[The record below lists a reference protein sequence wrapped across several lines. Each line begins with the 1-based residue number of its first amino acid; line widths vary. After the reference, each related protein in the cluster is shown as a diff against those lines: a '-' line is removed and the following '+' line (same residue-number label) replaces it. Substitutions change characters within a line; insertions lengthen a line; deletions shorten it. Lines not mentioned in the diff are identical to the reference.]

1 MRGVTRAFSSTEYTA
16 VPFHPALPMR
26 EVIYIRFNESRIF
39 LISTRTPHAGSDHM
53 EQRLAFDGEI
63 STRTPHAGSDSC
75 LPRSSEPAS
84 YFNPHSPCGE

>member
-39 LISTRTPHAGSDHM
+39 LNSTRTPHAGSDH
-53 EQRLAFDGEI
+53 RAA
-63 STRTPHAGSDSC
+63 P
-75 LPRSSEPAS
+75 SSSIPS
-84 YFNPHSPCGE
+84 YFNAHSPCGE

>member
-39 LISTRTPHAGSDHM
+39 LISTRTPHAGSDQLD
-53 EQRLAFDGEI
+53 ERDERKEAI
-63 STRTPHAGSDSC
+63 STRTPHAGSDSWVR
-75 LPRSSEPAS
+75 L
-84 YFNPHSPCGE
+84 

>member
-39 LISTRTPHAGSDHM
+39 LISTRTPHAGSDRNIM
-53 EQRLAFDGEI
+53 CKF
-63 STRTPHAGSDSC
+63 T
-75 LPRSSEPAS
+75 AS
-84 YFNPHSPCGE
+84 INI

>member
-39 LISTRTPHAGSDHM
+39 LISTRTPHAGSDGAD
-53 EQRLAFDGEI
+53 RAD
-63 STRTPHAGSDSC
+63 RAD
-75 LPRSSEPAS
+75 RA

>member
-39 LISTRTPHAGSDHM
+39 LISTRTPHAGSDCNIM
-53 EQRLAFDGEI
+53 CKF
-63 STRTPHAGSDSC
+63 T
-75 LPRSSEPAS
+75 AS
-84 YFNPHSPCGE
+84 INI